1 MERRQFLISSVA
13 LGVGATATPLSSE
26 AAPTLPL
33 QRGLRKRTLYLEP
46 RSNGEFL
53 LYSDGPREPRKLIR
67 SEAIDARFGK
77 GTHHFLLQPD
87 HWAMIDAGWFGDED
101 LYSIEQGH
109 ERELEIWGD
118 YYRAECEAFDL
129 LRTLFDGR
137 VDGFCRTE
145 IPELSLQFAEHP
157 CSPRLATVYL
167 EREHM
172 IGKLVSTVAG
182 LSKWVE
188 IDPRPRNTSATR

>member
-1 MERRQFLISSVA
+1 MERRHFLITSVA
-13 LGVGATATPLSSE
+13 LAAGASATPLSSE

-46 RSNGEFL
+46 RSRGGFL
-53 LYSDGPREPRKLIR
+53 LYSDGAREPRKLIR
-67 SEAIDARFGK
+67 PEAIDARFGK
-77 GTHHFLLQPD
+77 GTHHHLLQPD
-87 HWAMIDAGWFGDED
+87 HWAMIDAGWFEGED
-101 LYSIEQGH
+101 LYGIEQGH

-137 VDGFCRTE
+137 VDGFFRTA
-145 IPELSLQFAEHP
+145 IPELGLLFGEHP

-167 EREHM
+167 EKEHL

-188 IDPRPRNTSATR
+188 IDPTPREQ